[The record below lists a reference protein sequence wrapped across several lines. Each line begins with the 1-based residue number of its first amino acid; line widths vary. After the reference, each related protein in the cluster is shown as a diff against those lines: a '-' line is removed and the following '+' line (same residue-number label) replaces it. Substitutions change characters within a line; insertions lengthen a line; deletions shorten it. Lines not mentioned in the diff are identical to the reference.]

1 MQTSDASRLINY
13 NGCNI
18 KILLYKGSLGPIE
31 NPAKTCNTKKNTN
44 PNQKVSIMQTSNAKK
59 YQ

>member
-18 KILLYKGSLGPIE
+18 KILLYKGSLSSIKK
-31 NPAKTCNTKKNTN
+31 PAKTCNAKKNTN
-44 PNQKVSIMQTSNAKK
+44 PN
-59 YQ
+59 